1 MRRSGIR
8 SIDAV
13 VDITNYVM
21 IELGQPMHA
30 FDREQLVGAVD
41 VRMARNGEE
50 LVLLDGKKLTLTE
63 DVLVIADQEAPLA
76 LAGIM
81 GGERSGIS
89 EKTTTVFLESA
100 YFNPSLSQERLVVLA
115 STRMHQR
122 VLNVGLIG
130 DWLSEQANVRQI
142 LYSKFVEELRGQS
155 LSPKTSMPCLK
166 HRRLSFHI
174 PGSSSSL
181 GFLFHRQRF
190 NRCLELSDSR

>member
-1 MRRSGIR
+1 
-8 SIDAV
+8 
-13 VDITNYVM
+13 
-21 IELGQPMHA
+21 MHA

-100 YFNPSLSQERLVVLA
+100 YFNPITVAGKARRFGLHTDASARFERGVDWRLA
-115 STRMHQR
+115 ERASERAT
-122 VLNVGLIG
+122 NLILEICG
-130 DWLSEQANVRQI
+130 
-142 LYSKFVEELRGQS
+142 ELRGQS
-155 LSPKTSMPCLK
+155 LSPTMTMPCPK

-181 GFLFHRQRF
+181 GFPFHRHRF
-190 NRCLELSDSR
+190 NRCLELLDSM